1 MINVNLLPK
10 TLRKSRGLDPWKAAA
25 VAVPVLV
32 LGVCGFLQVQ
42 ASAEEGRLAAEQTEL
57 QNELAVLQPFVDE
70 QAALEAERTELAAIE
85 GVATGVRTG
94 RVLWSRQLYAMLET
108 RPTPGPKVASRMAFT
123 NLEMRTLDE
132 TTKTQLLTDGTYE
145 GLEAVAEMSVSGLA
159 GSETVVAD
167 YIRELQSAPNFAVNF
182 GDMARDAETNFYAF
196 NLTIGAG
203 KLERGA
209 GGADAAATDIGSETG
224 SETAQT
230 GADAAGGIQ

>member
-25 VAVPVLV
+25 VAVPVV
-32 LGVCGFLQVQ
+32 ILGVCGFLQIQ
-42 ASAEEGRLAAEQTEL
+42 AAAEEGRLAAQGTEL
-57 QNELAVLQPFVDE
+57 RNELAVLQPFVDE
-70 QAALEAERTELAAIE
+70 QAALETERTELAE
-85 GVATGVRTG
+85 VTGVAAGVRSG

-108 RPTPGPKVASRMAFT
+108 RPTPGPKLASRMAFT

-132 TTKTQLLTDGTYE
+132 GTKTQLLADGTYE

-159 GSETVVAD
+159 GSEAVVAD

-196 NLTIGAG
+196 NLTIGAAR
-203 KLERGA
+203 LERGA
-209 GGADAAATDIGSETG
+209 GEAGAETG
-224 SETAQT
+224 AETGTETAQT
-230 GADAAGGIQ
+230 GADAAGGLQ